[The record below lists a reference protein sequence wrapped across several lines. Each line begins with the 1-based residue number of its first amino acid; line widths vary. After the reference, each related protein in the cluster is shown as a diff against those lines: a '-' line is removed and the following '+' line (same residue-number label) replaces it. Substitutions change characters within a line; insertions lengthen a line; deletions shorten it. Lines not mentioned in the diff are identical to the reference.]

1 MSALNSLLP
10 FGDQNTTVND
20 QPVPQS
26 PVSAL
31 DSLMPLS
38 PPLPAAASDAAGV
51 PPSPEEALPVDPVVP
66 VASGGRNNAR
76 VAPEPPAVADEP
88 FDAAM
93 PDESVSP
100 PPVAPPA
107 AVSGGR
113 NDTSRFN
120 TLAPPELGEDGVNPV
135 SVFNPA
141 PLTQDQIREIELS
154 RVKNVMAQP
163 GPTTDKANLNINP
176 TISGVQGV
184 PGNFTM
190 EVMGIRGPTDDETAA
205 QAIAYGNTY
214 KIPNNAFMRG
224 LSRANQSMAL
234 LGANLGLIDQS
245 EAIKVITELNRIT
258 PDQPP
263 ELQAALQEIVNADGW
278 LESLQ
283 AIANNPG
290 AVMSVVA
297 ESLPMS
303 AASLGVFLTGS
314 AVGTPLTGSALAGLV
329 TYGQIYNDVILSEL
343 REAGVDMNNNAA
355 VQQMLSDPEFY
366 ARARDRAGT
375 YALPI
380 AVFDALSMGLAGKI
394 AGAAI
399 KSGAPTSRIA
409 AAAGTDTFLQM
420 GFGSAG
426 EATAQLLELEKGF
439 RDKISKGEIV
449 LEGVAEGPIGAIE
462 VAAGTASGARQA
474 RDVRLAREQQLL
486 EEQVAR
492 NIAIQLQSSDNAQMT
507 LVPDGALQSLMPD
520 VDPAPVS
527 AAIPA
532 TEPVSPAASVPAAD
546 PTPEPVA
553 APVQAPEPEKTEP
566 DLMAPV
572 EPEPKPQPE
581 PQISTEPEPQPEP
594 EAEPD
599 PATVLARLA
608 AEPDPAPETEFDQA
622 IIDEAQTILPG
633 KDEESRAR
641 TEKIR
646 GDNPKSFFAGRVL
659 KWMQGNQ
666 NSSTTIQS
674 HRRIDGTYKPEFEA
688 EHIAAFEYLEQQG
701 LIEKKGRGYI
711 VTNKGLELRKA
722 AETPE
727 PPRSYERQITEAAA
741 PLIDSVNER
750 LAKGENLVP
759 ARVEFEIQQD
769 PALQD
774 LPLEVRDE
782 IKRRAY
788 FYTDAAV
795 TVDRALKE
803 LPGVT
808 IKETPDK
815 MGLVFEFTLE
825 PTKEQM
831 KAEPFLLQEENG
843 LQPVYRI
850 GITQQDTTN
859 PEMEVRFN
867 LAMGRTIG
875 DGLNTENNVRV
886 FKATES
892 DPRIARLEKKIA
904 AFNKDNRVQTQLGR
918 KKGYLRKALDESKT
932 NFLVAT
938 SAKFNNFPN
947 VKTRVKTDKED
958 GWQTIEGT
966 ITVPAE
972 VAAANPVLQKKNG
985 EPMSFKIRVN
995 KAFGEYK
1002 VFAASDSS
1010 PLLKKFEAFRKVDD
1024 TFSKLETALQE
1035 ELDKKPAFLDPDRQ
1049 AEARMT
1055 PKETPRTSSY
1065 RDVADAP
1072 QRSADTGTAEA
1083 LSEET
1088 AAVGEDR
1095 VVRLSDLDVDN
1106 QRTQKPG
1113 TLVNKMSLRRRTALQ
1128 MQAFADA
1135 GLDPNTATNL
1145 PIERQFEILRNLVK
1159 ERFGFKTVAKTKKA
1173 NAKDA
1178 VDQLLTAYHNLND
1191 MAVHLGLPQ
1200 TAMGLNG
1207 TLSFVMS
1214 NSIGAYGVYQPGLQ
1228 AITLPEK
1235 SNSFMHEWF
1244 HALDHYLFEQ
1254 YGNKEKPSN
1263 MPLASQQVK
1272 DKGGAAFDGAP
1283 ANVEEAYF
1291 ALMRALFRDKATE
1304 AAALK
1309 RVDAEITAVK
1319 ARAEKAGRDVT
1330 EQKNYKELVA
1340 KRDRILQG
1348 NTKMPS
1354 IGKTQ
1359 MRKDAEFFAA
1369 ITQSDANYW
1378 ASPYEMAARA
1388 FEAFSVTQVTNAGL
1402 QADFLGKDREGY
1414 DMTLEQLGVTREGL
1428 LEPENMLRVL
1438 DSRLALTFPKDS
1450 ERVEIFGAFRN
1461 LMDALAVETALGE
1474 GTIRSE
1480 TGQDFVLDVRDFHNV
1495 PEPESKG
1502 FIADQKAAHRR
1513 AKNFADR
1520 MQDRADQYGGK
1531 HKGVKS
1537 FYVAVEDLVFS
1548 PLFYQKQGA
1557 LKALIKRYPNND
1569 ALQYIFKNLAS
1580 QTGGELQSTRE
1591 GGTMSDAQARQT
1603 RIFADRMKSALD
1615 KHEYAEFSVE
1625 EVQQLRDIL
1634 ISEEPL
1640 DTTERVKQLAG
1651 DMRLIYNGMY
1661 EYNRNAGLDI
1671 GYAPNG
1677 YVPRMLDLAEVY
1689 ADLDGFLTQSRQVYE
1704 VVWDNEVGTYGDVAD
1719 IDADFVVQTVQFI
1732 QKARVSIEEYVPN
1745 TTDRKSL
1752 GNSRQYTSFTG
1763 SEAYKSF
1770 RTAYSKLDA
1779 LKKDP
1784 TAKPKDIAD
1793 AEQKLEDALDQI
1805 RSRFD
1810 TFFAD
1815 MRNLYGEYR
1824 GKNWRQSITNSNN
1837 SVSSSSPDAPQNSF
1851 TKKRQLPPEADKLME
1866 QFYISDPAE
1875 ALTNY
1880 ILSSVRKAEYNRRFG
1895 KQLLPPVAKKTNYAD
1910 YLDYLIATATDEKTS
1925 DPLSKAE
1932 RDILK
1937 STVSDILGRGD
1948 YEPSGVGQKLVN
1960 RTAALMSMTLLIRAP
1975 IAGIAEPFTTA
1986 LTTGKPSAGLNAFA
2000 LTLQEF
2006 PGLRKLSANAKED
2019 IRLRHQFARIMGVID
2034 DPDVGDIIMN
2044 RIGGEFQGDQKL
2056 QRQLASFF
2064 QKIKLTGM
2072 TNAQRRSAAR
2082 IGFQFLTELAYEVR
2096 NPSSD
2101 RNLERA
2107 KLTLKDLGVAES
2119 RMEQFVD
2126 YVLSFNDVGK
2136 KGKVK
2141 GKIQLPEVT
2150 EVMDQ
2155 AGDYNDM
2162 GLQLAVS
2169 IMRFTDQT
2177 IQDPRVADRPKW
2189 AERGVG
2195 RLVYGITSFIYS
2207 FQDKV
2212 LKAMGRKV
2220 KREFGISRRLG
2231 ASKKRATFDAGMYA
2245 TTSVGAPLLTLFTA
2259 HALVSTAREFIFNQD
2274 RWDREWEES
2283 DQDFV
2288 KFMANYL
2295 FPLAFARAGMTGAF
2309 DPLFQAFTGLKYQR
2323 DLSNALIGTAG
2334 YITQNFED
2342 MAGLFINNSP
2352 NTVSA
2357 EFKAARGLWNLTVQ
2371 PAISLAI
2378 AMTPMSSTTALIGAG
2393 GGMAATSTTL
2403 KNYMINNMLELFYG
2417 QRYEPGQRGR
2427 PKSGEFKF

>member
-10 FGDQNTTVND
+10 FGDQNTTVDD

-51 PPSPEEALPVDPVVP
+51 PPSPEEALPVEPVVP
-66 VASGGRNNAR
+66 EAPVVGG
-76 VAPEPPAVADEP
+76 
-88 FDAAM
+88 FDANRRRQPRVVPPSDPQMDMGM

-100 PPVAPPA
+100 SPVATPA

-120 TLAPPELGEDGVNPV
+120 TLAPPELGQDGVNPV
-135 SVFNPA
+135 SVFNPPVGFDIDA
-141 PLTQDQIREIELS
+141 QIAANNEMAARVDNLLNPPVMDTPDQQAEYDRIQSVIGQL
-154 RVKNVMAQP
+154 
-163 GPTTDKANLNINP
+163 GPTRDKANLNINP
-176 TISGVQGV
+176 TISGVQGA
-184 PGNFTM
+184 PGNYTM
-190 EVMGIRGPTDDETAA
+190 NIMGSSVPVDDETAA
-205 QAIAYGNTY
+205 KAIARGNTY
-214 KIPNNAFMRG
+214 QIPNNAFMRG

-234 LGANLGLIDQS
+234 LGANLGLMDQS

-263 ELQAALQEIVNADGW
+263 ELQAALQEIVDADGW

-290 AVMSVVA
+290 AVMSVIA

-303 AASLGVFLTGS
+303 AASLTVFMTGS

-409 AAAGTDTFLQM
+409 AAAGTDTLLQM

-462 VAAGTASGARQA
+462 VATGTASGARQA

-520 VDPAPVS
+520 VDSAPVS

-572 EPEPKPQPE
+572 EPEPQPE
-581 PQISTEPEPQPEP
+581 PQVSTEPEPQPEPQPEP

-608 AEPDPAPETEFDQA
+608 AEPDPEPAP
-622 IIDEAQTILPG
+622 
-633 KDEESRAR
+633 
-641 TEKIR
+641 
-646 GDNPKSFFAGRVL
+646 
-659 KWMQGNQ
+659 
-666 NSSTTIQS
+666 
-674 HRRIDGTYKPEFEA
+674 
-688 EHIAAFEYLEQQG
+688 
-701 LIEKKGRGYI
+701 
-711 VTNKGLELRKA
+711 A

-727 PPRSYERQITEAAA
+727 PPRSYERRITEAAA

-750 LAKGENLVP
+750 LAKGENLV
-759 ARVEFEIQQD
+759 AAQVTFNTAED

-774 LPLEVRDE
+774 LPLEIRDE
-782 IKRRAY
+782 IRRRAN

-795 TVDRALKE
+795 TVDKALKE

-808 IKETPDK
+808 VTRTPDK
-815 MGLVFEFTLE
+815 MGLQFEFTLE
-825 PTKEQM
+825 PTKEQL

-843 LQPVYRI
+843 LRPVYRI
-850 GITQQDTTN
+850 GINQQDTTN

-867 LAMGRTIG
+867 LAMGSTIG

-904 AFNKDNRVQTQLGR
+904 SFNEYNTVKTSLGQR
-918 KKGYLRKALDESKT
+918 KSYKRKALDESEA
-932 NFLVAT
+932 NFFAAT

-947 VKTRVKTDKED
+947 VKTRVKNDKED
-958 GWQTIEGT
+958 KLRTIEGT

-995 KAFGEYK
+995 TIYDKYE
-1002 VFAASDSS
+1002 VFPASDSS
-1010 PLLKKFEAFRKVDD
+1010 ALLKKFEAFIKVDD
-1024 TFSKLETALQE
+1024 TFSKLKTALQE

-1083 LSEET
+1083 LSEKT

-1135 GLDPNTATNL
+1135 GLDPNTATSY
-1145 PIERQFEILRNLVK
+1145 PIERQFEILRKLVK
-1159 ERFGFKTVAKTKKA
+1159 ERFGFKIVAKTKKA

-1200 TAMGLNG
+1200 TAIGLNG

-1214 NSIGAYGVYQPGLQ
+1214 NSFGAYGVYNPSLQ

-1254 YGNKEKPSN
+1254 YGNKEKPSS

-1369 ITQSDANYW
+1369 ITRSDANYW

-1461 LMDALAVETALGE
+1461 LMDALAIETTLGE
-1474 GTIRSE
+1474 GKIRGE
-1480 TGQDFVLDVRDFHNV
+1480 TGQDFVLDVRNFHNV

-1502 FIADQKAAHRR
+1502 FIADQRAANRR
-1513 AKNFADR
+1513 AANFVER
-1520 MQDRADQYGGK
+1520 MKDRADQYGGRY
-1531 HKGVKS
+1531 KGFKAARVG
-1537 FYVAVEDLVFS
+1537 VEDLVFS

-1557 LKALIKRYPNND
+1557 LKALIKRYPDND
-1569 ALQYIFKNLAS
+1569 ALKYIYQNLAS
-1580 QTGGELQSTRE
+1580 QTGGKLQSTRE

-1603 RIFADRMKSALD
+1603 RIFADRMKAALD
-1615 KHEYAEFSVE
+1615 SHEYAEFSLE
-1625 EVQQLRDIL
+1625 EVGQLRDIL

-1640 DTTERVKQLAG
+1640 DTTDRVKQLAG
-1651 DMRLIYNGMY
+1651 DIRLIYNGMY
-1661 EYNRNAGLDI
+1661 QYNKSAGLDI
-1671 GYAPNG
+1671 GYAPSG

-1689 ADLDGFLTQSRQVYE
+1689 ADLDGFLAQSRKVYE
-1704 VVWDNEVGTYGDVAD
+1704 VVWDNEVGTYGDVSD

-1732 QKARVSIEEYVPN
+1732 QQARLSIEEYVEG

-1752 GNSRQYTSFTG
+1752 GNSREYRSFTQ

-1793 AEQKLEDALDQI
+1793 AEQKLEDALDKI
-1805 RSRFD
+1805 RSQFD
-1810 TFFAD
+1810 TFFGD

-1824 GKNWRQSITNSNN
+1824 GKNWRKAITNDN
-1837 SVSSSSPDAPQNSF
+1837 SAVSSTSPDAPQNTF

-1895 KQLLPPVAKKTNYAD
+1895 KQLLPPVAKKNDYAD
-1910 YLDYLIATATDEKTS
+1910 YLDYLIATATDENVS
-1925 DPLSKAE
+1925 DPLSRAE

-1986 LTTGKPSAGLNAFA
+1986 MTTGKASSGLNAFA

-2107 KLTLKDLGVAES
+2107 KVTLKDLGVAES

-2126 YVLSFNDVGK
+2126 YILDFNEVKRKTRLRDYVLRGGK
-2136 KGKVK
+2136 AQGVKIEGKM
-2141 GKIQLPEVT
+2141 QLPDVT

-2155 AGDYNDM
+2155 AGDYSDM

-2189 AERGVG
+2189 AEKGVG

-2220 KREFGISRRLG
+2220 KREYGISRGLG
-2231 ASKKRATFDAGMYA
+2231 ASRKRATFDASLYA
-2245 TTSVGAPLLTLFTA
+2245 SASIGGPLLTLFAA

-2283 DQDFV
+2283 DEDFV

-2334 YITQNFED
+2334 YITQNAED

-2403 KNYMINNMLELFYG
+2403 KNHMINNMLELFYG

>member
-1 MSALNSLLP
+1 MTSMLDILREQDGSQQSAPNPAASNSMLGIL
-10 FGDQNTTVND
+10 QE
-20 QPVPQS
+20 
-26 PVSAL
+26 L
-31 DSLMPLS
+31 DD
-38 PPLPAAASDAAGV
+38 LPAAAADPAGV
-51 PPSPEEALPVDPVVP
+51 PPSPAEAAPPVDPVVP

-76 VAPEPPAVADEP
+76 VAPEPPVVADEP
-88 FDAAM
+88 FDIDAQIARNNEFADRVDDLLANT
-93 PDESVSP
+93 PTPS
-100 PPVAPPA
+100 
-107 AVSGGR
+107 GR
-113 NDTSRFN
+113 NDTTRRSAA
-120 TLAPPELGEDGVNPV
+120 APIGQDGVNPV

-141 PLTQDQIREIELS
+141 PLTADQIKEIELS

-163 GPTTDKANLNINP
+163 GPTRDKANLNVNP

-184 PGNFTM
+184 PGNYTM
-190 EVMGIRGPTDDETAA
+190 DIMGSPVPVDDETAA
-205 QAIAYGNTY
+205 KSIARGNTY
-214 KIPNNAFMRG
+214 QIPNNAFMRG

-234 LGANLGLIDQS
+234 LGANLGLMDQS

-303 AASLGVFLTGS
+303 GASLAVFLTGS

-439 RDKISKGEIV
+439 RDRISKGEIV

-462 VAAGTASGARQA
+462 VATGTASGARQA

-492 NIAIQLQSSDNAQMT
+492 NIAIQLQSSDNAQMA
-507 LVPDGALQSLMPD
+507 LVPDGQSVSMLEI
-520 VDPAPVS
+520 ANEQVS

-572 EPEPKPQPE
+572 EPEPEPQPE
-581 PQISTEPEPQPEP
+581 PQVSTEPEPEPQPEPQPEP

-608 AEPDPAPETEFDQA
+608 AEPDPEPAP
-622 IIDEAQTILPG
+622 
-633 KDEESRAR
+633 
-641 TEKIR
+641 
-646 GDNPKSFFAGRVL
+646 
-659 KWMQGNQ
+659 
-666 NSSTTIQS
+666 
-674 HRRIDGTYKPEFEA
+674 
-688 EHIAAFEYLEQQG
+688 
-701 LIEKKGRGYI
+701 
-711 VTNKGLELRKA
+711 A

-750 LAKGENLVP
+750 LAKGENLIASQVDFNT
-759 ARVEFEIQQD
+759 AED

-774 LPLEVRDE
+774 LPLEIRDE
-782 IKRRAY
+782 IRRRAD

-795 TVDRALKE
+795 TVDKALKE

-808 IKETPDK
+808 VTRTPDK
-815 MGLVFEFTLE
+815 MGLQFEFTLE
-825 PTKEQM
+825 PTKEQL

-843 LQPVYRI
+843 LRPVYRI
-850 GITQQDTTN
+850 GINQQDTTN

-867 LAMGRTIG
+867 LAMGSTIG

-886 FKATES
+886 FKVTES

-904 AFNKDNRVQTQLGR
+904 AFNEYNTVKTALGQR
-918 KKGYLRKALDESKT
+918 KSYARKALDESKT

-938 SAKFNNFPN
+938 SAKFNNLPN

-985 EPMSFKIRVN
+985 EPMSFKIRAN
-995 KAFGEYK
+995 IAGDKYE
-1002 VFAASDSS
+1002 VFPASDSS
-1010 PLLKKFEAFRKVDD
+1010 PLLKKFEAFIKVDD
-1024 TFSKLETALQE
+1024 TFSKLKTALQE

-1135 GLDPNTATNL
+1135 GLDPNTATSL
-1145 PIERQFEILRNLVK
+1145 PIERQFEILRKLVK

-1200 TAMGLNG
+1200 IAMGLNG
-1207 TLSFVMS
+1207 TLSFVMA
-1214 NSIGAYGVYQPGLQ
+1214 NSFGAYGVYNPNLQ

-1309 RVDAEITAVK
+1309 RVDAEITAIK

-1531 HKGVKS
+1531 YKGVKS
-1537 FYVAVEDLVFS
+1537 AYVAVEDLVFS

-1569 ALQYIFKNLAS
+1569 ALKYIYQNLAS

-1640 DTTERVKQLAG
+1640 DTTDRVKQLAG

-1752 GNSRQYTSFTG
+1752 GNSREYTSFTG

-1784 TAKPKDIAD
+1784 TAKPQDIAD

-2141 GKIQLPEVT
+2141 GKIQLPEVS

-2162 GLQLAVS
+2162 GLQLAVA

-2283 DQDFV
+2283 DRDFV

-2309 DPLFQAFTGLKYQR
+2309 DPIFQAFTGLKYQR

-2378 AMTPMSSTTALIGAG
+2378 AMTPMSPTTAMVGAG

-2403 KNYMINNMLELFYG
+2403 KNEAINQMLEFFYG

-2427 PKSGEFKF
+2427 APTKRIGDK

>member
-1 MSALNSLLP
+1 MVDLFDGID
-10 FGDQNTTVND
+10 FGDGSTTSKPD
-20 QPVPQS
+20 KS
-26 PVSAL
+26 DDLFGGIDFTAS
-31 DSLMPLS
+31 D
-38 PPLPAAASDAAGV
+38 LPAAASDAAGV

-76 VAPEPPAVADEP
+76 VAPEPPVAADEP
-88 FDAAM
+88 FDIDAQIARNNEFAARVDDVLANT
-93 PDESVSP
+93 PSP
-100 PPVAPPA
+100 
-107 AVSGGR
+107 SGR
-113 NDTSRFN
+113 NDTTRRS
-120 TLAPPELGEDGVNPV
+120 TAAPIGQDGVNPV

-163 GPTTDKANLNINP
+163 GPTRDKANLNVNP

-184 PGNFTM
+184 PGNYTM
-190 EVMGIRGPTDDETAA
+190 EVMGSPVPVDDETAA
-205 QAIAYGNTY
+205 KSIARGNTY
-214 KIPNNAFMRG
+214 QIPNNAFMRG

-234 LGANLGLIDQS
+234 LGANLGLMDQS

-263 ELQAALQEIVNADGW
+263 ELQAALQEIVDADGW

-283 AIANNPG
+283 AIVNNPG

-303 AASLGVFLTGS
+303 AASLTVFMTGS

-399 KSGAPTSRIA
+399 KSGAPTGRILA
-409 AAAGTDTFLQM
+409 AAAGDTLLQM

-462 VAAGTASGARQA
+462 VATGTASGAQQA
-474 RDVRLAREQQLL
+474 RANREAAEIQAL
-486 EEQVAR
+486 EEQA
-492 NIAIQLQSSDNAQMT
+492 AIQAAIALQSSDRAQMT
-507 LVPDGALQSLMPD
+507 LVPEGDIFAGIDME
-520 VDPAPVS
+520 PVS
-527 AAIPA
+527 AAVPA

-572 EPEPKPQPE
+572 EPEPEPQPE
-581 PQISTEPEPQPEP
+581 PQVSTEPEPQPEP

-659 KWMQGNQ
+659 KWMQGNP
-666 NSSTTIQS
+666 NSSTTVQS

-701 LIEKKGRGYI
+701 LIEKKGRGYV

-750 LAKGENLVP
+750 LAKGENLV
-759 ARVEFEIQQD
+759 ASQVDFNTAED

-774 LPLEVRDE
+774 LPLEIRDE
-782 IKRRAY
+782 IRRRAD

-795 TVDRALKE
+795 TVDKALKD

-808 IKETPDK
+808 VTRTPDK
-815 MGLVFEFTLE
+815 IGLQFEFTLE
-825 PTKEQM
+825 PTKEQL

-843 LQPVYRI
+843 LRPVYRI

-867 LAMGRTIG
+867 LAMKSKIG

-904 AFNKDNRVQTQLGR
+904 SFNEYNTVKTALGQR
-918 KKGYLRKALDESKT
+918 KSYKRKALDESEA
-932 NFLVAT
+932 NFFAAT
-938 SAKFNNFPN
+938 SEKFNSFAN
-947 VKTRVKTDKED
+947 VKTRVKNDKED
-958 GWQTIEGT
+958 KLRTIEGT

-995 KAFGEYK
+995 TIYGKYE
-1002 VFAASDSS
+1002 VFPASDSS
-1010 PLLKKFEAFRKVDD
+1010 PLLRKFEAFIKVDD
-1024 TFSKLETALQE
+1024 TFAKLKTALQE
-1035 ELDKKPAFLDPDRQ
+1035 ELDKKPAFLDPDRL
-1049 AEARMT
+1049 AEARIT

-1135 GLDPNTATNL
+1135 GLDPNTATSL
-1145 PIERQFEILRNLVK
+1145 PIERQFEILRKLVK

-1200 TAMGLNG
+1200 IAMGLNG
-1207 TLSFVMS
+1207 TLSFVMA
-1214 NSIGAYGVYQPGLQ
+1214 NSFGAYGVYNPNLQ

-1414 DMTLEQLGVTREGL
+1414 DMTLEQLGVTREEL
-1428 LEPENMLRVL
+1428 LEPENMLRAR

-1603 RIFADRMKSALD
+1603 RIFADRMKAALD
-1615 KHEYAEFSVE
+1615 SHEYAEFSVE

-1651 DMRLIYNGMY
+1651 DIRLIYNGMY
-1661 EYNRNAGLDI
+1661 EYNKGAGLDI

-1784 TAKPKDIAD
+1784 TARPQDIAD

-1810 TFFAD
+1810 TFFGD

-2189 AERGVG
+2189 AEKGVG

-2283 DQDFV
+2283 DEDFV

-2342 MAGLFINNSP
+2342 MFGLFINNSP

-2378 AMTPMSSTTALIGAG
+2378 AMTPMSPTTAMVGAG

-2403 KNYMINNMLELFYG
+2403 KNEAINQMLEFFYG
-2417 QRYEPGQRGR
+2417 QRYEPGQSGRTAKAKQRGY
-2427 PKSGEFKF
+2427 